1 MPVLALTL
9 SALLT
14 LSLVLLLTP
23 LTLSALHSLGLVGL
37 PLSVLLF
44 VLTTLSAGLP

>member
-1 MPVLALTL
+1 MLPVLALPL

-14 LSLVLLLTP
+14 LSLVLLLT
-23 LTLSALHSLGLVGL
+23 LSALHSLGLVGL
-37 PLSVLLF
+37 LLSVLLF

>member
-1 MPVLALTL
+1 MPVLALPL

-14 LSLVLLLTP
+14 LSLVLV
-23 LTLSALHSLGLVGL
+23 LTLSALHSLGLIGL
-37 PLSVLLF
+37 LLSVLLF